1 MKASE
6 YVEQLTQLIKE
17 HGDKEVYILGSY
29 WYSTPCGPHYVKD
42 GHKETEFRFLHEP
55 DDYIK
60 IS

>member
-6 YVEQLTQLIKE
+6 YVEQLTQLIAE
-17 HGDKEVYILGSY
+17 HGDKDVYILGSY
-29 WYSTPCGPHYVKD
+29 SYQKPLGPHYVKE
-42 GHKETEFRFLHEP
+42 GHKESEFRFLHEP